1 MDTGYI
7 GMINDLED
15 SLVKQV
21 NGSQMMNH
29 TKEISKF
36 IRASSTDD
44 EVESLKYI
52 ADQLEEYG
60 YSTKMSFFDGFIS
73 IPVRSS
79 VELIYPEKIACN

>member
-1 MDTGYI
+1 MDTDYI

-21 NGSQMMNH
+21 DGSQMMNH

-36 IRASSTDD
+36 IRVSGTDD

-60 YSTKMSFFDGFIS
+60 YSTK
-73 IPVRSS
+73 VLS
-79 VELIYPEKIACN
+79 VFQLDQA